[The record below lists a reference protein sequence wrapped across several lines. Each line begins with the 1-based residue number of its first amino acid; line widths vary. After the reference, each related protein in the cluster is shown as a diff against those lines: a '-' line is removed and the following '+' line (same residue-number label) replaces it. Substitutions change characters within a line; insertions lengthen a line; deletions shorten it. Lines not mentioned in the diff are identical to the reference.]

1 MDSDPGMNAFRKEGR
16 KTLLWSTVL
25 LCGVVALMLALRMH
39 ARTPAAGPAPSAP
52 VPESPAAEA
61 DVQPEPQ
68 PMAETYARWGGA
80 LCSASEDGAHFFDLR
95 RAIEFKERAGDLSK
109 FVVHLRSRAL
119 LPDPAAAST
128 EFLRGDGEQVVLMQF
143 TKVPKADERAALNA
157 AGVELL
163 GYVDGLAWHARGTAA
178 DLRAARGRPNVRAF
192 AALDPR
198 DKVSP
203 AVFAS
208 LSNTQG
214 APERVR
220 RDGGRLHFQL
230 LAHPG
235 TSARELAAAL
245 PAGAQVAIAEG
256 PKSSLG
262 PRFTFDATPGEAQAL
277 LSSPRAHYLEFPV
290 SRAERRDAILDSAS
304 NVDDV
309 RDGPLALDGT
319 DVTVGIREIDM
330 ITEHADFTGRFQQ
343 IDTGGIL
350 DATGHATQVTGQVG
364 ADGVTKPA
372 ATGIAPNVN
381 LEGYDVRDP
390 VLPDFDTTD
399 VYNMAFG
406 FVRISNHS
414 YGPGDPADANGT
426 YTSESADWD
435 DAVVDN
441 DAVVLFASGEFSS
454 LVGQF
459 GRIDFIVGAKN
470 VIDVTATNDTAKAG
484 DDEPP
489 TAKADGIA
497 SFANFGPMDDGRI
510 KPDLAVNG
518 VGVTLVS
525 GASGSAVNS
534 GTSFACPGATGM
546 MALIFQRYDD
556 LFIDEPGAALA
567 KAILLNSATDLGNAG
582 PDATYGYG
590 IANAEKA
597 ISVLDQ
603 HFADPSNN
611 VLMEGSLDDGD
622 PDFVYTVT
630 IPAGLPEVKFMLCWM
645 DPHKTPETNPAL
657 VNNLDLEV
665 TSPSLVKHF
674 PFKLN
679 VLSPNALATNTGA
692 NSADNVEQ
700 IVIANPEG
708 GTYTVT
714 VKATLVPSGP
724 QDFGVCCVKD
734 PGMRATISAAPA
746 VVAPVNPHGAVVGG
760 KLYLPVT
767 GLDPVRDVDFTAT
780 IAGGEGPF
788 TLEWDFTGDDVV
800 DATDDPVASSPF
812 THGTTITYP
821 AAADVI
827 TVKLTVTDS
836 ATPAPNVAVAFLIVE
851 VLDPPLAD
859 VFFTPADGTA
869 PLDVF
874 FSGAGSDGKI
884 ESYIWDFGD
893 GGSIVTTSGPSIIH
907 TYDTVD
913 LFTFTLTVVDV
924 CGQVS
929 DPPYADIVQTFKRT
943 VEVFPHRLNGS
954 VTFNTEKGKLKMV
967 LIVSELALS
976 SQEARETYASGEL
989 EGQEW
994 DVILDPDFASIL
1006 LASFTLD
1013 AKGRAKIEEP
1023 TISGSIKVNLSR
1035 KGTITVTAKG
1045 MDVVDGLANS
1055 GDFFFDDFLDSND
1068 PKDPTSWYTL
1078 PVRVETPNADYN
1090 ATFPV
1095 IWKNNNGLTGK
1106 AKAPKLP
1113 APEIP

>member
-1 MDSDPGMNAFRKEGR
+1 MNAFRKEGR
-16 KTLLWSTVL
+16 KAVLLSAVL
-25 LCGVVALMLALRMH
+25 LCGVVALVLALRMR
-39 ARTPAAGPAPSAP
+39 APQAAPAPEAK
-52 VPESPAAEA
+52 VAAQPAAE
-61 DVQPEPQ
+61 PQ
-68 PMAETYARWGGA
+68 HVPKPMAEAYARWGGA

-95 RAIEFKERAGDLSK
+95 RAIEFKERAGDLAK

-128 EFLRGDGEQVVLMQF
+128 EILRGDGEQVVLMQF
-143 TKVPKADERAALNA
+143 TKVPKADERAELKE

-178 DLRAARGRPNVRAF
+178 DLREVRGRPDVRAL
-192 AALDPR
+192 AAMDPR

-208 LSNTQG
+208 LSTTQS
-214 APERVR
+214 APERVQ

-235 TSARELAAAL
+235 TRKQELAAAL
-245 PAGAQVAIAEG
+245 PAGAQVAIADG

-262 PRFTFDATPGEAQAL
+262 PRFTFDATPEVAL
-277 LSSPRAHYLEFPV
+277 ALMSSPRAHYLEFPV
-290 SRAERRDAILDSAS
+290 SRAERRDGVLDAAS
-304 NVDDV
+304 NVNDV

-319 DVTVGIREIDM
+319 GVTVGIREIDM
-330 ITEHADFTGRFQQ
+330 ITEHADFTGRFTP
-343 IDTGGIL
+343 IDTGGVL
-350 DATGHATQVTGQVG
+350 DTTGHATQVTGQVG
-364 ADGVTKPA
+364 ADGSTKPA
-372 ATGIAPNVN
+372 AKGIAPAVE
-381 LEGYDVRDP
+381 LEGYDVNDP
-390 VLPDFDTTD
+390 ILFDFDTTD
-399 VYNMAFG
+399 IYTMAPL
-406 FVRISNHS
+406 VRISNHS

-435 DAVVDN
+435 DAVYDN
-441 DAVVLFASGEFSS
+441 NALVFFASGEFSTN
-454 LVGQF
+454 QF

-489 TAKADGIA
+489 TAKADGLA
-497 SFANFGPMDDGRI
+497 TFVDFGPMDDGRI

-546 MALIFQRYDD
+546 MALIFQRYND
-556 LFIDEPGAALA
+556 LFTGEPGAALG

-582 PDATYGYG
+582 PDAKYGYG
-590 IANAEKA
+590 IANVEKA

-611 VLMEGSLDDGD
+611 VLMEGSLDNLD

-679 VLSPNALATNTGA
+679 VLSPNALATNSGA
-692 NSADNVEQ
+692 NAADNVEQ

-724 QDFGVCCVKD
+724 QEFGVCCVKD
-734 PGMRATISAAPA
+734 PGMRATISAAPV
-746 VVAPVNPHGAVVGG
+746 VVAPVDPHGAVVGG
-760 KLYLPVT
+760 KLYLPTEGV
-767 GLDPVRDVDFTAT
+767 DPVRDVDFTAT

-788 TLEWDFTGDDVV
+788 TLEWDFDGDDVV

-812 THGTTITYP
+812 THGTTITYADLP
-821 AAADVI
+821 ATY

-836 ATPAPNVAVAFLIVE
+836 ATPTPNVAVAFLIVE
-851 VLDPPLAD
+851 VLDPPTAD
-859 VFFTPADGTA
+859 LFFTPDLGTA

-874 FSGAGSDGKI
+874 FSGAGSAGEI
-884 ESYIWDFGD
+884 ASYIWDFGD
-893 GGSIVTTSGPSIIH
+893 GSSVVTTTGSSIIH

-913 LFTFTLTVVDV
+913 IFFPSLTVVDV
-924 CGQVS
+924 CGQTS
-929 DPPYADIVQTFKRT
+929 DPADGIVETEKRI
-943 VEVFPHRLNGS
+943 VEVFPHKLNAN

-976 SQEARETYASGEL
+976 SQEARQTYASGKL

-994 DVILDPDFASIL
+994 EVLLDGIGYWF
-1006 LASFTLD
+1006 FTLD
-1013 AKGRAKIEEP
+1013 AKGREKQEFA
-1023 TISGSIKVNLSR
+1023 SIKVNLNR
-1035 KGTITVTAKG
+1035 KGTITVIAKG
-1045 MDVVDGLANS
+1045 LDVVDGLAFS
-1055 GDFFFDDFLDSND
+1055 GDGFNEFQTTND
-1068 PKDPTSWYTL
+1068 PKDPTTWYEL
-1078 PVRVETPNADYN
+1078 PVTVETPNADYN
-1090 ATFPV
+1090 ATYPV

-1106 AKAPKLP
+1106 AKAPNLP
-1113 APEIP
+1113 APAIP

>member
-1 MDSDPGMNAFRKEGR
+1 MNAHRN
-16 KTLLWSTVL
+16 KTLLLSAVL
-25 LCGVVALMLALRMH
+25 LCGALALVLALRMQGR
-39 ARTPAAGPAPSAP
+39 APDAVPPVPAAPP
-52 VPESPAAEA
+52 VAQA
-61 DVQPEPQ
+61 QPEPKPK

-95 RAIEFKERAGDLSK
+95 RALEFKERAGDLAK

-128 EFLRGDGEQVVLMQF
+128 EALRGEGEQVVLMQF
-143 TKVPKADERAALNA
+143 TKVPKADEREQLMD

-178 DLRAARGRPNVRAF
+178 DLRAARARPDVRAL

-208 LSNTQG
+208 LSDAQR

-220 RDGGRLHFQL
+220 RDGGRLHFQV

-235 TSARELAAAL
+235 TRAPELAMAL
-245 PAGAQVAIAEG
+245 PAGAQVAIADG

-262 PRFTFDATPGEAQAL
+262 PRFTFDTTPGEALAL
-277 LSSPRAHYLEFPV
+277 MSSPRAHYLEFPV
-290 SRAERRDAILDSAS
+290 SRAERRDGVLDAAS

-309 RDGPLALDGT
+309 RDGPLGLDGT
-319 DVTVGIREIDM
+319 GVTVGIREIDM
-330 ITEHADFTGRFQQ
+330 ITEHADFSGGRFTQVDNAGVF
-343 IDTGGIL
+343 DTS
-350 DATGHATQVTGQVG
+350 GHATGVTGQVG
-364 ADGVTKPA
+364 GNGVTKPA
-372 ATGIAPNVN
+372 AKGIAPAVE
-381 LEGYDVRDP
+381 LEGYDVRDL
-390 VLPDFDTTD
+390 VLSDFDTTD

-414 YGPGDPADANGT
+414 YGPGSPSDANGT

-435 DAVVDN
+435 DAVYDN
-441 DAVVLFASGEFSS
+441 DALVFFASGEFSTN
-454 LVGQF
+454 QF

-470 VIDVTATNDTAKAG
+470 VIDVTASNDTAKAG

-489 TAKADGIA
+489 TAKADGLA
-497 SFANFGPMDDGRI
+497 TFVDFGPMDDGRI
-510 KPDLAVNG
+510 KPDIAVNG
-518 VGVTLVS
+518 TGVTLLS
-525 GASGSAVNS
+525 GASGSQVNS

-546 MALIFQRYDD
+546 MALIFQRYDA
-556 LFIDEPGAALA
+556 LFSAEPGAALA
-567 KAILLNSATDLGNAG
+567 KAVLLNSATDLGNAG
-582 PDATYGYG
+582 PDAKYGYG
-590 IANAEKA
+590 IANVEKA

-611 VLMEGSLDDGD
+611 VLMEGELDDGD

-665 TSPSLVKHF
+665 TDPSLGKHF

-679 VLSPNALATNTGA
+679 PLSPSALATNSGA

-724 QDFGVCCVKD
+724 QAFGVCCVKD
-734 PGMRATISAAPA
+734 AGMKATISAAPA
-746 VVAPVNPHGAVVGG
+746 VVAPVDPHGAVVGG
-760 KLYLPVT
+760 KLYLPSSGT
-767 GLDPVRDVDFTAT
+767 DPVRDVDFTAT
-780 IAGGEGPF
+780 ISGGEGPF
-788 TLEWDFTGDDVV
+788 TLDWDFDGNDTV

-812 THGTTITYP
+812 THGTTITYTNTP
-821 AAADVI
+821 I
-827 TVKLTVTDS
+827 TYTVKLTVTDS
-836 ATPAPNVAVAFLIVE
+836 ATPTPNVAVAFLIVE
-851 VLDPPLAD
+851 VLDPPTAD
-859 VFFTPADGTA
+859 VFFTPDQGTA

-874 FSGAGSDGKI
+874 FSGADSEGEI
-884 ESYIWDFGD
+884 ASYIWDFGD
-893 GGSIVTTSGPSIIH
+893 GGSVVTTSGPSIIH

-929 DPPYADIVQTFKRT
+929 VLPASDLIQTFKRT
-943 VEVFPHRLNGS
+943 VEVFPHKLNAS
-954 VTFNTEKGKLKMV
+954 VTFDSDKGKLKMV

-976 SQEARETYASGEL
+976 GQEARQTYASGKL
-989 EGQEW
+989 AGQTW
-994 DVILDPDFASIL
+994 DVLLDGVPYW
-1006 LASFTLD
+1006 SFTLD
-1013 AKGRAKIEEP
+1013 AKGKEKQEFA
-1023 TISGSIKVNLSR
+1023 GIKVNLSR

-1045 MDVVDGLANS
+1045 VDVVDGLASS
-1055 GDFFFDDFLDSND
+1055 GDGFDEPLDSND
-1068 PKDPTSWYTL
+1068 PKDPDTWYSL
-1078 PVRVETPNADYN
+1078 PVTVETPNADYN
-1090 ATFPV
+1090 ATYPV
-1095 IWKNNNGLTGK
+1095 IWKNKNGLSGK